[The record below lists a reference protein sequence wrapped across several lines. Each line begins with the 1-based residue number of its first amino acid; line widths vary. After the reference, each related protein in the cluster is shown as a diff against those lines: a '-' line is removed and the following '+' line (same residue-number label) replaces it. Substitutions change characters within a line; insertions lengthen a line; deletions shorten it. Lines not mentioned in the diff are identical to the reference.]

1 MSWGFGNSAGLLQ
14 LSSFAEAKNKW
25 QNTVP
30 IRGRTVE
37 CRPLG
42 RNRARSDYEIKKHW
56 RVVEDGC
63 LGKYIESY
71 TARLWSKDF
80 VEWFE
85 DGKLSVKTGGY
96 SSPSVNGLINYSI
109 ASNFGELYAHNGK
122 PYFKT
127 KDGKSYLLTQEGL
140 LLEPTGEEVSQY
152 GGVIAKVMQP
162 LNPIQEYK
170 YRANRKSLNAIRKK
184 YKKFIDYGVAM
195 YSIDDR
201 IPERKDNNKGWYH
214 YAFTYNKYQNNTVV
228 QNRDRVFKMIDE
240 FIDTDNLEIAYK
252 AACEIGHGFAWSIN
266 CTPKQFADGMTELL
280 KYRFK
285 DEVFNIDK
293 ATIGEAFYDR
303 NAKYFL

>member
-42 RNRARSDYEIKKHW
+42 KNRARSDYEIKKHW
-56 RVVEDGC
+56 RVVEYGC

-71 TARLWSKDF
+71 TATLWGRDF

-85 DGKLSVKTGGY
+85 DGKLSVKTGGW

-122 PYFKT
+122 PYFRT

-184 YKKFIDYGVAM
+184 YRKFIDYGNAM
-195 YSIDDR
+195 FGIDTTITEKR
-201 IPERKDNNKGWYH
+201 NTKNGWYH
-214 YAFTYNKYQNNTVV
+214 YAFTYNKWHYETIV
-228 QNRDRVFKMIDE
+228 QSRNRVFKMIDE
-240 FIDTDNLEIAYK
+240 YIDTDNLEIAYK
-252 AACEIGHGFAWSIN
+252 AACEIGHGFGYN
-266 CTPKQFADGMTELL
+266 GYCTPKQFADGMTELL

-285 DEVFNIDK
+285 NEVFNIDK